1 MLAERRVHGE
11 LLRLGHKLSMS
22 AQVQAAVEPVRE

>member
-11 LLRLGHKLSMS
+11 LLCVGHKLSVS
-22 AQVQAAVEPVRE
+22 GQLQAAVEPARE